1 MAPWFCDL
9 WRRWFL
15 VDPDGE
21 RPARGPYDSEADAA
35 RDKEHETR

>member
-1 MAPWFCDL
+1 MKPWYCDL

-21 RPARGPYDSEADAA
+21 RPARGPYNTEREAEEA
-35 RDKEHETR
+35 RDD